1 MNRIALLIILI
12 SPFVSNAQMYMR
24 KKQNFGVYGQYNIGL
39 EERNN
44 TSFNLGITKQFGR
57 HFLPE
62 FGFRS
67 STINNLNRE
76 DLLSP
81 VLHKNYLNVALMA
94 RIPVFTIFERK
105 KGRSC
110 RAEVIE
116 VFFAPEAYYNLPQ
129 ANSTSNSFLSYK
141 TGLGIYHVQSG
152 FGKRNK
158 AWTIKLEGYYRGIF
172 RQQNID
178 NTINREIGLQLR
190 IIHYKTYD
198 FVN

>member
-129 ANSTSNSFLSYK
+129 ANSTANSFLSYK
-141 TGLGIYHVQSG
+141 TGLGLYHVQSG
-152 FGKRNK
+152 TGKRNK

>member
-1 MNRIALLIILI
+1 MNRITLLITLI
-12 SPFVSNAQMYMR
+12 FPFFSNAQMYMR
-24 KKQNFGVYGQYNIGL
+24 KKQNFGVYAQYNIGL

-67 STINNLNRE
+67 STITNIDRE

-81 VLHKNYLNVALMA
+81 VLHKNYLNVALMT

-129 ANSTSNSFLSYK
+129 ANSTANSFLSYK

-198 FVN
+198 YVH

>member
-1 MNRIALLIILI
+1 MNRIALLITLI
-12 SPFVSNAQMYMR
+12 FPFVSNAQMYMR
-24 KKQNFGVYGQYNIGL
+24 KKQNFGVYAQYNIGL

-67 STINNLNRE
+67 STITNIDRE

-129 ANSTSNSFLSYK
+129 ANSTANSFISYK
-141 TGLGIYHVQSG
+141 TGLGLYHVQSG

-198 FVN
+198 YVH

>member
-1 MNRIALLIILI
+1 MNRIALLITLI
-12 SPFVSNAQMYMR
+12 FSFVSNAQMYMR
-24 KKQNFGVYGQYNIGL
+24 KKQNFGIYAQYNIAL

-67 STINNLNRE
+67 STITNLNRE
-76 DLLSP
+76 DLITST
-81 VLHKNYLNVALMA
+81 VHKNYLNLALMA
-94 RIPVFTIFERK
+94 RVPLFKINERK

-110 RAEVIE
+110 RAEVVEI
-116 VFFAPEAYYNLPQ
+116 FFAPEAYWNLPQ
-129 ANSTSNSFLSYK
+129 TSSASNSFLSFK
-141 TGLGIYHVQSG
+141 TGLGLYHVQSG
-152 FGKRNK
+152 FVKRNK
-158 AWTIKLEGYYRGIF
+158 AWTVKLEAYYRGVI
-172 RQQNID
+172 RQQIPD
-178 NTINREIGLQLR
+178 NSINKEVGLQLR

>member
-1 MNRIALLIILI
+1 MNRIALLITLI
-12 SPFVSNAQMYMR
+12 SPIVSNAQMYMR

-67 STINNLNRE
+67 STITNIDRE

-81 VLHKNYLNVALMA
+81 VLHKNYLNVALMT

-129 ANSTSNSFLSYK
+129 ANSTANSFLSYK

-198 FVN
+198 YVH

>member
-67 STINNLNRE
+67 STITNLNRE

-129 ANSTSNSFLSYK
+129 ANSTANSFLSYK

>member
-67 STINNLNRE
+67 STITNIDRE

-81 VLHKNYLNVALMA
+81 VLHKNYLNVALMT

-129 ANSTSNSFLSYK
+129 ANSTANSFLSYK

-198 FVN
+198 FVH

>member
-67 STINNLNRE
+67 STITNIDRE

-81 VLHKNYLNVALMA
+81 VLHKNYLNVALMT

-129 ANSTSNSFLSYK
+129 ANSTANSFLSYK

-198 FVN
+198 YVH

>member
-1 MNRIALLIILI
+1 
-12 SPFVSNAQMYMR
+12 MR

-67 STINNLNRE
+67 STINNIDRE

-129 ANSTSNSFLSYK
+129 ANSTANSFLSYK
-141 TGLGIYHVQSG
+141 TGLGLYHVQSG

>member
-1 MNRIALLIILI
+1 MKRIIFLCVVIF
-12 SPFVSNAQMYMR
+12 PFVLSAQMYVR

-39 EERNN
+39 AENNN
-44 TSFNLGITKQFGR
+44 TSFNLGITRQFGR
-57 HFLPE
+57 YFLPE
-62 FGFRS
+62 FGYRS
-67 STINNLNRE
+67 STITNVDRA

-81 VLHKNYLNVALMA
+81 FLHKNYLNIALMA
-94 RIPVFTIFERK
+94 RLPVLTIFERK

-129 ANSTSNSFLSYK
+129 ANSTANSFLSYK
-141 TGLGIYHVQSG
+141 TGLGLYHVQSG
-152 FGKRNK
+152 TGKRNK

-172 RQQNID
+172 RQQNMD
-178 NTINREIGLQLR
+178 NTINKEIGLQLR

-198 FVN
+198 FVD

>member
-1 MNRIALLIILI
+1 MNRIALLITLI
-12 SPFVSNAQMYMR
+12 FPFFSSAQMYMR

-67 STINNLNRE
+67 STITNIDRE

-81 VLHKNYLNVALMA
+81 VLHKNYLNVALMT

-129 ANSTSNSFLSYK
+129 ANSTANSFLSYK

-198 FVN
+198 YVH

>member
-1 MNRIALLIILI
+1 MNRIALLITLI
-12 SPFVSNAQMYMR
+12 FPFFSNAQMYMR
-24 KKQNFGVYGQYNIGL
+24 KKQNFGVYAQYNIGL

-67 STINNLNRE
+67 STITNIDRE

-81 VLHKNYLNVALMA
+81 VLHKNYLNVALMT

-129 ANSTSNSFLSYK
+129 ANSTANSFLSYK

-198 FVN
+198 FVH

>member
-24 KKQNFGVYGQYNIGL
+24 KKQNFGIYGQYNIGL
-39 EERNN
+39 AEKNN
-44 TSFNLGITKQFGR
+44 TSFNLGVTKQFGR
-57 HFLPE
+57 YLLPE
-62 FGFRS
+62 FGFRR
-67 STINNLNRE
+67 STITNIDRE

-129 ANSTSNSFLSYK
+129 ANSTANSFLSYK

-198 FVN
+198 YVH

>member
-67 STINNLNRE
+67 STIKNIDRE

-81 VLHKNYLNVALMA
+81 VLHKNYLNVALMT

-129 ANSTSNSFLSYK
+129 ANSTANSFLSYK

-198 FVN
+198 YVH

>member
-1 MNRIALLIILI
+1 MNRIALLITLI
-12 SPFVSNAQMYMR
+12 FPFFSNAQMYMR
-24 KKQNFGVYGQYNIGL
+24 KKQNFGVYAQYNISL

-57 HFLPE
+57 YFLPE

-67 STINNLNRE
+67 STITNLNRE
-76 DLLSP
+76 DLSSST
-81 VLHKNYLNVALMA
+81 VHKNYLNLALIA
-94 RIPVFTIFERK
+94 RVPVFTINERK

-110 RAEVIE
+110 RAEIVEI
-116 VFFAPEAYYNLPQ
+116 FFAPEAYWNLPQ
-129 ANSTSNSFLSYK
+129 TSSASNSFLSYK
-141 TGLGIYHVQSG
+141 TGLGLYHVQSG

-158 AWTIKLEGYYRGIF
+158 AWTVKLEAYYRGVIR
-172 RQQNID
+172 RQIQD
-178 NTINREIGLQLR
+178 NSINKEVGLQLR